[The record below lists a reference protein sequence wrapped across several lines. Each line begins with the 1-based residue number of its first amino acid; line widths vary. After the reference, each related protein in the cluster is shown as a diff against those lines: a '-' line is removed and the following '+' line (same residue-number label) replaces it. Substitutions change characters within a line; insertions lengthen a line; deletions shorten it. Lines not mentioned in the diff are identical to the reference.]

1 MGVPKYGLNICFIG
15 QKGRTYQHL
24 CWSRRLV
31 IMSAIAHVLCICQPF
46 YATCC
51 FTQLSQ
57 ELVGCYPFYNCLP
70 YQSCYSVSSLTVR
83 ALSARAIP
91 VYTCLSC
98 AFYLCYPPLQLST
111 LCAINLCYSSL
122 QLSTL
127 CYQSLLSPFTS
138 VYPMLSDS
146 AIPLYYCLPCA
157 ISLCYPPFNCLP
169 YAFSLC
175 YPPLQ
180 LSTLCFLSLPSPM
193 HFNCPPCPTSLCYP
207 PLQLSS
213 LCYQTLLSPFTTVY
227 PVLPD
232 FSYPPLQL
240 STLCYQSLLFAFT
253 TVYPV
258 LPVSAVPQLSTL
270 RYQSL
275 LSLLHLHTM

>member
-1 MGVPKYGLNICFIG
+1 MYCAFVCPTL
-15 QKGRTYQHL
+15 L
-24 CWSRRLV
+24 
-31 IMSAIAHVLCICQPF
+31 SAAIPSTTVYPISHAIPF
-46 YATCC
+46 
-51 FTQLSQ
+51 
-57 ELVGCYPFYNCLP
+57 
-70 YQSCYSVSSLTVR
+70 SLTAR
-83 ALSARAIP
+83 ALSGRAIP

-98 AFYLCYPPLQLST
+98 AFYLCYPPLQFST

-175 YPPLQ
+175 YPPLL

-193 HFNCPPCPTSLCYP
+193 HFNCLPCPTSLCYP
-207 PLQLSS
+207 PVHLSTLCYTRLGYTSLQLST
-213 LCYQTLLSPFTTVY
+213 LCYQTFPI
-227 PVLPD
+227 
-232 FSYPPLQL
+232 PLYNL
-240 STLCYQSLLFAFT
+240 STLCYQSLLFPFT
-253 TVYPV
+253 TVYSV
-258 LPVSAVPQLSTL
+258 LSVSPIPFTTVSLY
-270 RYQSL
+270 YQSL
-275 LSLLHLHTM
+275 LSPLQLSTLCCQSLLFPFILD

>member
-1 MGVPKYGLNICFIG
+1 MYCAFVCPTL
-15 QKGRTYQHL
+15 L
-24 CWSRRLV
+24 
-31 IMSAIAHVLCICQPF
+31 SAAIPSTTVYPISHAIPF
-46 YATCC
+46 
-51 FTQLSQ
+51 
-57 ELVGCYPFYNCLP
+57 
-70 YQSCYSVSSLTVR
+70 SLTAR
-83 ALSARAIP
+83 ALSGRAIP

-175 YPPLQ
+175 YPPLL

-193 HFNCPPCPTSLCYP
+193 HSNCLACAFSLCYSP
-207 PLQLSS
+207 SNCLPSAIS
-213 LCYQTLLSPFTTVY
+213 LCYS
-227 PVLPD
+227 
-232 FSYPPLQL
+232 PLQL
-240 STLCYQSLLFAFT
+240 STLCYQSLLSPLQLSLCT
-253 TVYPV
+253 TSLCYPLYNCLPYAVSLCYSPSYWTNPV
-258 LPVSAVPQLSTL
+258 LSVFAILVDACLECLPCTIILCYLQNNCGAVSAV
-270 RYQSL
+270 
-275 LSLLHLHTM
+275 LSLYLSARPLVSPN